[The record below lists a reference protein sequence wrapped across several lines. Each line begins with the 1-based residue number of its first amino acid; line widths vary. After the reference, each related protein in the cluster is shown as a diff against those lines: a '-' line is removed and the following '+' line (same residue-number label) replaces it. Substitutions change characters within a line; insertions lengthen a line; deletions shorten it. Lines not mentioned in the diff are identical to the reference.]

1 LPHICPLYNFRP
13 FFTGDAMSLKAL
25 ALSKA
30 EKIQQLK
37 MLLQSPQKR
46 LLILSYIGSGLSGAQ
61 LEISKRIIFMELI

>member
-1 LPHICPLYNFRP
+1 
-13 FFTGDAMSLKAL
+13 MSLKTL

-46 LLILSYIGSGLSGAQ
+46 LFILSHIGSGLSGAQ
-61 LEISKRIIFMELI
+61 LEISNRIIFTELI